1 MERNTLRRLFDFAD
15 YSRIDSVGVDV
26 LAGLHVSLA
35 NKGRK
40 ISGINVDQNIKNVFL
55 MMRLITMF
63 EHSYTE
69 SQAIVNLRGGEE
81 NPNE

>member
-15 YSRIDSVGVDV
+15 CRRIDSVGVGV

-35 NKGRK
+35 NKGGK
-40 ISGINVDQNIKNVFL
+40 IGVINVGQNIKNVFL

-63 EHSYTE
+63 AHFHTE
-69 SQAIVNLRGGEE
+69 SQAIVNLQGGEG